1 LTAAPRHG
9 YLRAQIKAKHPGRN
23 TMRRRTFA
31 ASLLAAP
38 ALPRPAQAQGAT
50 MRLAHQY
57 PPAHHIAQVLQRFG
71 EQVSARNAGLA
82 VQVFPAEQLAKVA
95 ENFPGVARGAF
106 ESAVATN
113 FTWGNTI
120 PEMSAPTIP
129 FLFTELERIRKF
141 PGSEAARFLDAASER
156 RGVKTLAWLFTTRM
170 SIFTSGRKPLVTLDD
185 LKGVKIRGINA
196 LINTG
201 LTAAGAA
208 PANTP
213 APEVTQAL
221 GSGVLDAGLTD
232 VSAAV
237 SRRFYEVQKFGTV
250 TPFFGVFT
258 QLYVNPRWFASLPAP
273 ARTALE
279 EGAKAAEA
287 DAIAATEASAGAAV
301 GELRAKGMTIHEQT
315 AAETAAW
322 QAVMQPPVIEA
333 FLRAAPEGGQRALDL
348 LARL

>member
-1 LTAAPRHG
+1 MKITT
-9 YLRAQIKAKHPGRN
+9 HP
-23 TMRRRTFA
+23 TTRRQALA
-31 ASLLAAP
+31 ASLLAVPVLAAP
-38 ALPRPAQAQGAT
+38 AVLRPARAQAAT

-57 PPAHHIAQVLQRFG
+57 PPAHHIAQVLQRLG
-71 EQVSARNAGLA
+71 EKVSAANAGLS

-141 PGSEAARFLDAASER
+141 PGSEAAQFLDAASEK

-170 SIFTSGRKPLVTLDD
+170 SIFTSGKKPLVTLED

-201 LTAAGAA
+201 LSAAGAA

-258 QLYVNPRWFASLPAP
+258 QVYVNPRWFAGLPAP
-273 ARTALE
+273 ARAALE
-279 EGAKAAEA
+279 AAAKAAEA
-287 DAIAATEASAGAAV
+287 DAIAATEATAGAAV

-322 QAVMQPPVIEA
+322 KGVMQKPVIDA
-333 FLRAAPEGGQRALDL
+333 FLRAAPEGGQRMLDL
-348 LARL
+348 LAKL